1 MIRIVDE
8 GDAGVLLAVKV
19 VPGAKRD
26 AVAGRLG
33 DRLKV
38 RVAAPPEG
46 GRANRAVCD
55 LIARELG
62 VRASAVEVVSGH
74 ASAEKTVLVR
84 GVRAEDIRAKWCADG
99 A

>member
-1 MIRIVDE
+1 MISPANE
-8 GDAGVLLAVKV
+8 PDAVLLAVKV

-26 AVAGRLG
+26 GVAGRLG

-46 GRANRAVCD
+46 GRANRAVCA

-74 ASAEKTVLVR
+74 ASAEKTLRVR
-84 GVRAEDIRAKWCADG
+84 GVSAEAVRATWREDG

>member
-1 MIRIVDE
+1 MISPANE
-8 GDAGVLLAVKV
+8 PGAVLLAVKV

-26 AVAGRLG
+26 GVAGRLG

-46 GRANRAVCD
+46 GRANRAVCE

-74 ASAEKTVLVR
+74 ASAEKTLRIR
-84 GVRAEDIRAKWCADG
+84 GVDAARVDAHWPRG
-99 A
+99 

>member
-1 MIRIVDE
+1 MISPANE
-8 GDAGVLLAVKV
+8 PGAVLLAVKV
-19 VPGAKRD
+19 VPGARRD
-26 AVAGRLG
+26 GIAGRLG

-46 GRANRAVCD
+46 GRANRAVCE

-74 ASAEKTVLVR
+74 TSAEKTLLVK
-84 GVRAEDIRAKWCADG
+84 GVRVHDVEGKW
-99 A
+99 

>member
-1 MIRIVDE
+1 MISPANE
-8 GDAGVLLAVKV
+8 PGAVLLAVKV

-26 AVAGRLG
+26 GIAGRLG

-46 GRANRAVCD
+46 GRANRAVCE

-74 ASAEKTVLVR
+74 ASAEKTLLVR
-84 GVRAEDIRAKWCADG
+84 GVRVEDVEGKW
-99 A
+99 

>member
-1 MIRIVDE
+1 MISPANE
-8 GDAGVLLAVKV
+8 PGAVLLAVKV

-46 GRANRAVCD
+46 GRANRAVCE

-62 VRASAVEVVSGH
+62 LRASAVEVVSGH

-84 GVRAEDIRAKWCADG
+84 GVHAEDIEAKWCADG